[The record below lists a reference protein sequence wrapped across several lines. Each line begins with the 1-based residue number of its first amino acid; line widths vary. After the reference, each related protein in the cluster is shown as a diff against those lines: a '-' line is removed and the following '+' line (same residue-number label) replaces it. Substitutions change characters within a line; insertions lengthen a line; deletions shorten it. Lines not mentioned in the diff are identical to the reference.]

1 MNDTP
6 GWASPGSAPSDDQQT
21 NGRPT
26 DHHEP
31 ADREVPTRATAD
43 RETVGQHAPGQEA
56 AGQDGPSQEGP
67 GQEADRRETDGQ
79 EQTDR
84 DTDRL
89 GAGIP
94 RPSEPADDAVPPGA
108 WAAQQPPAGQW
119 SPPSPTGTGPAAPP
133 PHPGWGTPAPGP
145 GTGTGWNA
153 PPRESGWGTPPQ
165 GAGWGGPP
173 PAAKPG
179 VIPLRPLGIG
189 EILDGAVST
198 MRAHWR
204 TVLGITLA
212 VSVVAQAAIL
222 LIQRYLLPDP
232 PTVDSNATG
241 SEALRQATESLRY
254 SLLDLAPPLLVSM
267 LATIFTTSVLTVVI
281 SRSVLG
287 RPVTLS
293 EAWTEARPR
302 LLPLLGLTLLLA
314 VMGGA
319 IMTAG
324 ILPGF
329 LVGDTAGAGLAFL
342 GLLAAT
348 AVFLW
353 LSVRFSLAA
362 PALMLER
369 QPIAASMRRSAKLV
383 RDAWWRTFGI
393 LALTW
398 LLTLIVGLVVGIP
411 FGLLAVGVDDGSLSS
426 FLSGEATEF
435 GWPFLIVSAIGDV
448 VAATITYPL
457 SAGVM
462 ALLYVDQRI
471 RREALDLDLARAA
484 GLPGF
489 DNRN

>member
-6 GWASPGSAPSDDQQT
+6 GWASPGSAPSDDEQA
-21 NGRPT
+21 NGRET
-26 DHHEP
+26 DHRAP
-31 ADREVPTRATAD
+31 ADREAAD
-43 RETVGQHAPGQEA
+43 RETAGRKTADQDA
-56 AGQDGPSQEGP
+56 AGGN
-67 GQEADRRETDGQ
+67 ADRRESDGRATAAR
-79 EQTDR
+79 E
-84 DTDRL
+84 TDRL
-89 GAGIP
+89 ETGIP
-94 RPSEPADDAVPPGA
+94 RPSEPADETAPSGT

-119 SPPSPTGTGPAAPP
+119 SPPGPTGTGPGTPP
-133 PHPGWGTPAPGP
+133 PRPGRGARAHRPGAGPGWDS
-145 GTGTGWNA
+145 
-153 PPRESGWGTPPQ
+153 PPRETGWGTPPQ
-165 GAGWGGPP
+165 GTGWGGPP

-204 TVLGITLA
+204 TILGITLA
-212 VSVVAQAAIL
+212 VAVIAQAAIL
-222 LIQRYLLPDP
+222 LIQRNLLPDP
-232 PTVDSNATG
+232 PSLDSDATG

-254 SLLDLAPPLLVSM
+254 SLLDLAPPLLISM

-293 EAWTEARPR
+293 EAWAEARPR

-329 LVGDTAGAGLAFL
+329 LIGDAAGVGLAFL

-369 QPIAASMRRSAKLV
+369 QPVATAMRRSAKLV
-383 RDAWWRTFGI
+383 RGAWWRTFGI

-411 FGLLAVGVDDGSLSS
+411 FGVVAMGVDDGTLSS
-426 FLSGEATEF
+426 LLSGETTEF
-435 GWPFLIVSAIGDV
+435 GWPFLIVSALGDV

-457 SAGVM
+457 SAGVT

-489 DNRN
+489 DNRT